1 MASASTTCENQF
13 VAFTIYNTKER
24 EQFMFLC
31 QWTGNEEALTKFHK
45 LVKYVHDNVVDIAG
59 DVVDIKGDID
69 VKMSESSVNE
79 MLKLNKYTIT
89 FCDFSSPFTK
99 CYGNFVLPD
108 PLEELLDDIDLT
120 DPNLVVGLQVYDV
133 FQYLYYPCNFEK
145 GWENINTSYNHN

>member
-69 VKMSESSVNE
+69 VKLSESSVNE

-120 DPNLVVGLQVYDV
+120 DPNLVVGLRVYDE
-133 FQYLYYPCNFEK
+133 FQYLYYPCNLEK
-145 GWENINTSYNHN
+145 GWENYN